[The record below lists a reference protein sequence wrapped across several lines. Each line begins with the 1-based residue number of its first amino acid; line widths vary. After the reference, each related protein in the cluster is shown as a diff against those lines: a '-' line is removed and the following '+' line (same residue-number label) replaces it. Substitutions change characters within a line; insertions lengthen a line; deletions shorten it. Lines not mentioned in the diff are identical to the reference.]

1 VKANTKD
8 QPIKVPQFNLNSILT
23 LIVSALLTF
32 VWNSV
37 IKLNENVA
45 RMQTTQEVTAQTL
58 KDLMPKP
65 EILLRFS
72 VVEKDLIDLRS
83 RATALEIEV
92 AKIKR

>member
-1 VKANTKD
+1 MKANTKD